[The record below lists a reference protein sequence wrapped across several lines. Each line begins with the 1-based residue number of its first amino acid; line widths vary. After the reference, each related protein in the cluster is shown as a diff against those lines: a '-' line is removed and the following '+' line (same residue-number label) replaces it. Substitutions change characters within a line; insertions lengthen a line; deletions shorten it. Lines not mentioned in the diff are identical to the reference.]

1 MSSESLRPLH
11 LKINEYDLDD
21 ISSDGFIRTCENTL
35 GKHLANFDA
44 DHFEL
49 FGLRPRYNPDNIVEV
64 IANNIKFHDE
74 EENKLIGL

>member
-1 MSSESLRPLH
+1 MSSESLRQIH

-21 ISSDGFIRTCENTL
+21 SSSDGFIRVGENNL

-49 FGLRPRYNPDNIVEV
+49 FGLRPRFNPDNIIEV
-64 IANNIKFHDE
+64 IANNIKHNDNE
-74 EENKLIGL
+74 EEELDI

>member
-21 ISSDGFIRTCENTL
+21 TSSDGFVRVNENTL

-49 FGLRPRYNPDNIVEV
+49 FGLRPRFNADNIIEV

-74 EENKLIGL
+74 ENNKLDI